1 MSIILDKVNFVYSE
15 ETAYQIQALKDVNL
29 EIKDGQFI
37 GIIGHTGSGKSTLI
51 QHLNGLMK
59 ATSGTIYFHG
69 QDIYEEDFDLRELR
83 NRVGL
88 VFQYPEH
95 QLFETTIFDDVCFG
109 PKNQGLSKEEA
120 GLRAFE
126 ALRSVGMPE
135 ELYYQSPFDLSGG
148 QKRRVA
154 IAGVLAMKPEVLI
167 LDEPTSSLDDREV
180 EKLFTMMRRLK
191 EKGVGIIFVTHF
203 LEQVYAVCDG
213 ITVLRNGQ
221 LVGEY
226 EIADLP
232 RVKLVAAMMGKDFD
246 DLASIKPET
255 TGDKRKEPMVIEARG
270 LSHAG
275 TIKPFDLD
283 IHKGE
288 VIGLTGLLGS
298 GRSELARAIY
308 GADRAQTGTLKV
320 KGKEVKVKNPID
332 AMHLGM
338 GLLPDDRKAE
348 GIVADLSVREN
359 IILAIQAKQGILK
372 KIPMAK
378 QCEIADKYIDL
389 LQIKCASR
397 ETLIKQ
403 LSGGNQ
409 QKVILARWLATNPDF
424 LILDEPTRGIDIG
437 TKTEIQKLVLKLA
450 DEGKSLIFISSEIE
464 EMLRTCN
471 RMAVLRDGQKVGEID
486 EADMNQ
492 MNVMKAIAGGEQ

>member
-1 MSIILDKVNFVYSE
+1 MDCK
-15 ETAYQIQALKDVNL
+15 
-29 EIKDGQFI
+29 
-37 GIIGHTGSGKSTLI
+37 
-51 QHLNGLMK
+51 
-59 ATSGTIYFHG
+59 
-69 QDIYEEDFDLRELR
+69 
-83 NRVGL
+83 GL
-88 VFQYPEH
+88 V
-95 QLFETTIFDDVCFG
+95 
-109 PKNQGLSKEEA
+109 
-120 GLRAFE
+120 
-126 ALRSVGMPE
+126 
-135 ELYYQSPFDLSGG
+135 
-148 QKRRVA
+148 
-154 IAGVLAMKPEVLI
+154 
-167 LDEPTSSLDDREV
+167 LDEPTSSLDDHEV
-180 EKLFTMMRRLK
+180 EKLFVLMRQLK
-191 EKGVGIIFVTHF
+191 EKGVAIVFVTHF
-203 LEQVYAVCDG
+203 LEQVYAVCDR
-213 ITVLRNGQ
+213 ITVLRNGI

-226 EIADLP
+226 PIEELP

-246 DLASIKPET
+246 DLAAVKSEEKKDFTNVPV
-255 TGDKRKEPMVIEARG
+255 VIDAQG
-270 LSHAG
+270 MSHKG
-275 TIKPFDLD
+275 KIKPFDLQ

-288 VIGLTGLLGS
+288 VVGLTGLLGS
-298 GRSELARAIY
+298 GRSELARVIY
-308 GADRAQTGTLKV
+308 GADKNQTGKLFV
-320 KGKEVKVKNPID
+320 NGKEAKINAPID
-332 AMHLGM
+332 AMNLGM